1 MRTIILPA
9 LLLALG
15 FAGSLFAEDKAPAV
29 AKAENANC
37 CCGKPVDAKV
47 EPVTVTVEGKTHVMG
62 VCGTECAKAV
72 QADPKKA
79 VAGVEAH
86 NKKAEAAPVK

>member
-1 MRTIILPA
+1 MRNLILA
-9 LLLALG
+9 AILSVG
-15 FAGSLFAEDKAPAV
+15 FLAPAFT
-29 AKAENANC
+29 ADAAAAPAAATNANC

-47 EPVTVTVEGKTHVMG
+47 EAVTVTVEGKTHVVG
-62 VCGTECAKAV
+62 VCGTECAKVV

-79 VAGVEAH
+79 IAGVEAH